1 MQLIWTCTSFVAKDT
16 TLSFT
21 GLLSLLLLV
30 QAAPSDRQSS
40 NSHSPSPEDMRPAGQ
55 LSCSLPRQSGRAP
68 ARGRLVG
75 LLTSPVAPRPAGEHG
90 WRPARQGKARP
101 RGLLPSPAHPMHTS
115 CTQAPAP
122 LPPPTHCSTTNPFFR
137 SHWSSIS
144 SSCAVSHNTFPSFH
158 PPQ

>member
-30 QAAPSDRQSS
+30 QAAPSDCHSS
-40 NSHSPSPEDMRPAGQ
+40 NSLSPSPEDMKPAGQ

-75 LLTSPVAPRPAGEHG
+75 LLTSPVAPHPAGGEG
-90 WRPARQGKARP
+90 AWLEAGKARP

-115 CTQAPAP
+115 CIQAPAP
-122 LPPPTHCSTTNPFFR
+122 LPPPTHCSTSNPLFQ
-137 SHWSSIS
+137 ITLIL
-144 SSCAVSHNTFPSFH
+144 NK
-158 PPQ
+158 

>member
-30 QAAPSDRQSS
+30 QAAPSDQQSS
-40 NSHSPSPEDMRPAGQ
+40 NSPFPSLEDMRPAGQ

-75 LLTSPVAPRPAGEHG
+75 LLTSPVAPRPAGREHG
-90 WRPARQGKARP
+90 WRPARQGKAQ
-101 RGLLPSPAHPMHTS
+101 GAASLPGSSHAHELHPSTSSTASPNTLQHYH
-115 CTQAPAP
+115 
-122 LPPPTHCSTTNPFFR
+122 PFFR

-158 PPQ
+158 PP

>member
-40 NSHSPSPEDMRPAGQ
+40 NSP
-55 LSCSLPRQSGRAP
+55 LLLPRRYETCWP
-68 ARGRLVG
+68 AFLFPPPAEW
-75 LLTSPVAPRPAGEHG
+75 TSSSAGEAG
-90 WRPARQGKARP
+90 RPTDLPGGSPPGRRGAWLEAGKARP

-144 SSCAVSHNTFPSFH
+144 SSSAFSHNTFPSFH

>member
-40 NSHSPSPEDMRPAGQ
+40 NSLSPEDMKPAGQ

-75 LLTSPVAPRPAGEHG
+75 LLTSPVAPRPAGREHG
-90 WRPARQGKARP
+90 WRPARQGKAQ
-101 RGLLPSPAHPMHTS
+101 GAASLPGSSHAHELHPSTSSTASPNTLQHNL
-115 CTQAPAP
+115 P
-122 LPPPTHCSTTNPFFR
+122 LFQIMLVLNKQQLCRLP
-137 SHWSSIS
+137 
-144 SSCAVSHNTFPSFH
+144 
-158 PPQ
+158 